1 MDNDN
6 YKYYLNIIMS
16 VALVCFVLLI
26 TIIYGLKSPL
36 IIKLLA
42 LTINILTLFYAYKT
56 IKNKPNNN

>member
-42 LTINILTLFYAYKT
+42 LYYQYFNLILRLQN
-56 IKNKPNNN
+56 NKK

>member
-1 MDNDN
+1 MNDKS
-6 YKYYLNIIMS
+6 KYYFQVIMS
-16 VALVCFVLLI
+16 IILVSFVVLL
-26 TIIYGLKSPL
+26 TLKFAIKTSP